1 MTALQSKYNK
11 YLNLQKGVT
20 KAGQHTFTFVVHA
33 HTFIGQ
39 LTATQ
44 HVLKTKVRS
53 YANLSVKLGI
63 VPHLYTLTE
72 A

>member
-39 LTATQ
+39 LTAPQ
-44 HVLKTKVRS
+44 HVLKKKVQS
-53 YANLSVKLGI
+53 YANLSAKLG
-63 VPHLYTLTE
+63 VGPRLYTMIP
-72 A
+72 